1 MRRRYIYAFVTFIV
15 FMTII
20 GGLCADVLWE
30 STITLRVFCAGSLAL
45 PLERIK
51 ERFERD
57 FSSYRPRGSLRTYR
71 VRVQLEPAGSVQ
83 CIRKIIDIGK
93 RADVLAIADYSLIPE
108 MMMNYTDWY
117 LRFAKN
123 KIVIA
128 FTDKSRYADEINS
141 RSWFQILRRSNVRWG
156 FSNPNMD
163 PCGYRSLWVI
173 QLAELEY
180 GDSRIFEDLV
190 EKNSAIRMNEEA
202 GIYTCVVP
210 ENLKPNPN
218 RLVIRDKSVELVVLL
233 ESGGL
238 DYAFEYL
245 SVAVQYGLRYVELPE
260 SIDLSGKEHADVEKY
275 SRMRALLRGGN
286 LTATPIHYGVTVPRN
301 AAHPEL
307 AAAFIK
313 YMIDEEGRRIFKEM
327 GQPPIHPALASNFD
341 KIPEILR
348 PYCTGEGMNND

>member
-1 MRRRYIYAFVTFIV
+1 MRRMYIYAFTV
-15 FMTII
+15 FAIFTTII
-20 GGLCADVLWE
+20 GGLYTGILWE
-30 STITLRVFCAGSLAL
+30 NTITLRVFCAGSLAL
-45 PLERIK
+45 PLEKVK
-51 ERFERD
+51 ERFESD
-57 FSSYRPRGSLRTYR
+57 FSSYRPPGNLLTYR
-71 VRVQLEPAGSVQ
+71 VIVHLEPAGSVQ
-83 CIRKIIDIGK
+83 CVRKIIDIGK
-93 RADVLAIADYSLIPE
+93 RADVLAVADYSLITR
-108 MMMNYTDWY
+108 MMGNHTDWY

-123 KIVIA
+123 RIVIA
-128 FTDKSRYADEINS
+128 FTDKSRYANEINS
-141 RSWFQILRRSNVRWG
+141 RNWFHILRRSDVRWG

-180 GDSRIFEDLV
+180 EDSRIFEDLV

-202 GIYTCVVP
+202 SIYTCVVP

-218 RLVIRDKSVELVVLL
+218 RLVIRDKSVELVALL

-245 SVAVQYGLRYVELPE
+245 SVAVQHGLRYVELPE
-260 SIDLSGKEHADVEKY
+260 SIDLSGEEHADVEMY
-275 SRMRALLRGGN
+275 SHMRMLLRGGN

-313 YMIDEEGRRIFKEM
+313 YMIDEEGRKIFKKM
-327 GQPPIHPALASNFD
+327 GQPPMHPALASNFD

-348 PYCTGEGMNND
+348 PYCTGEEMNND